1 MRSRLTLVGV
11 AVLLTIAV
19 VALSLL
25 YMDPFP
31 PRQIVLVT
39 GQPGGT
45 YDAVG
50 ASTSGGSRTRAS
62 ASS

>member
-1 MRSRLTLVGV
+1 MRSRLALVGV
-11 AVLLTIAV
+11 AVLLTVAV

-50 ASTSGGSRTRAS
+50 REY
-62 ASS
+62 